1 MGAAGNPKMQAA
13 HLQEDPMGRRGVG
26 CGFKKGRRQSV
37 NFRSNG
43 SKKAEGNLSISGAT
57 WSPKAI
63 KRKEE
68 KFRSKEVQTE

>member
-43 SKKAEGNLSISGAT
+43 FKKGRRQSVN
-57 WSPKAI
+57 
-63 KRKEE
+63 
-68 KFRSKEVQTE
+68 FRSNVVSESN

>member
-37 NFRSNG
+37 NFRSNVV
-43 SKKAEGNLSISGAT
+43 SESN
-57 WSPKAI
+57 
-63 KRKEE
+63 
-68 KFRSKEVQTE
+68 